1 MEVLAFIPARGGSK
15 GVPKKNIRLLAG
27 KPLIAYSIEQAKESK
42 YISRIIVSTES
53 EEIAEIAR
61 EWNAEV
67 IKRPE
72 ELARDETPTI
82 DTIIHALDYLKKEEN
97 YTPDIVVLLQPT
109 SPLRTSED
117 IDSAIELFLNIQD
130 CLSLVSVTEFDHPP
144 FWAIKIEDNLL
155 KPLFGK
161 EYFRMR
167 RQELPKA
174 YRPNGAIFISTPKV
188 LRKYKT
194 FYTPKTIAY
203 IMPPERS
210 VDIDTEFDFLLAE
223 FLINKLRCGGQNGQ
237 ENKNWG

>member
-1 MEVLAFIPARGGSK
+1 MEVLAIIPARGGSK

-42 YISRIIVSTES
+42 YISRAIVSTEN

-67 IKRPE
+67 IKRPK
-72 ELARDETPTI
+72 ELARDDTPTI
-82 DTIIHALDYLKKEEN
+82 DVIIHVLDSLRKEEK
-97 YTPDIVVLLQPT
+97 YISDIVVLLQPT
-109 SPLRTSED
+109 SPLRTSKD
-117 IDSAIELFLNIQD
+117 IDNAIELFLNNQN

-144 FWAIKIEDNLL
+144 FWAMEIEENLL
-155 KPLFGK
+155 KPIFGE

-174 YRPNGAIFISTPKV
+174 YRPNGAIFISTPRV
-188 LRKYKT
+188 LYEYKT

-203 IMPPERS
+203 VMPPERS

-223 FLINKLRCGGQNGQ
+223 FLIRGY
-237 ENKNWG
+237 